1 VYAVATAENRL
12 VSIAVRATNVRAD
25 VLSSNVYSPILAN
38 VTPAAAMVPV
48 PIVMELTVVVSVGVK
63 NV

>member
-48 PIVMELTVVVSVGVK
+48 PIVTALTVIVSVGVK